1 VQSCIA
7 KLHTLAYC
15 TSLRLGEEKMK
26 VADIKKGEN
35 DETGVPVETVY
46 TKILDRYA
54 VYRTAE
60 RVVVQYSDDEKLA
73 AEQRLALAPLNPIRG
88 EINGLIDGWRQMTD
102 EREAKARI
110 FDRRVADALIV
121 GLQGDQPHALELL
134 VSLKD
139 DIVKERTSVARTQY
153 VIVAFVSTVGL
164 VLLAALVTAV
174 WFPRPIDFASENAL
188 CLAAA
193 VGAIGAMFSIAVGI
207 RGRSILTDL
216 QSRDNS
222 VDAILRI
229 VIGATS
235 AVVLVA
241 LLRSNLANFSLGDT
255 PIVPLSMDKAIVV
268 AFIAGFS
275 ERLVGD
281 LLSATTVS
289 GTGGTNP
296 LAGVT
301 STRSSA
307 AASRD
312 ANEQNP
318 LGRMAAA
325 PPSTEAADSTAVR
338 EGDDLDCCV
347 ADVVIAEEAQ
357 TADVELPAASGGIA
371 KSGS

>member
-1 VQSCIA
+1 
-7 KLHTLAYC
+7 
-15 TSLRLGEEKMK
+15 MK
-26 VADIKKGEN
+26 VADIQKGEN
-35 DETGVPVETVY
+35 DETGVKVETVY

-54 VYRTAE
+54 VYKTTE
-60 RVVVQYSDDEKLA
+60 RVVVQYSDDDKLA
-73 AEQRLALAPLNPIRG
+73 GEQRLALAPLNPIRG

-134 VSLKD
+134 VRLKD

-164 VLLAALVTAV
+164 VILAALVAAA
-174 WFPRPIDFASENAL
+174 WFPRPIDFARENAL

-216 QSRDNS
+216 QNRDNS
-222 VDAILRI
+222 VDAILRV

-235 AVVLVA
+235 AVILVA
-241 LLRSNLANFSLGDT
+241 LLRSDLANFSLGST
-255 PIVPLSMDKAIVV
+255 SIVPLTMDKAIVV
-268 AFIAGFS
+268 AFVAGFS

-289 GTGGTNP
+289 ATEGTNP
-296 LAGVT
+296 LAGGT
-301 STRSSA
+301 TTRTA
-307 AASRD
+307 AAPSRD
-312 ANEQNP
+312 ASEQNP

-325 PPSTEAADSTAVR
+325 PSVESADSPGVR

-347 ADVVIAEEAQ
+347 ADVVIAEDAH
-357 TADVELPAASGGIA
+357 TADFELPAAAGGIA